1 MTYWVTQPINHEF
14 RTALRLR
21 PATSLAQFPGQPK
34 TLLSGE
40 RVTLNLIQR
49 MSGIATQTTHFVK
62 LLDDATIRITDTRKT
77 ALGLRLFDKYA
88 VSVGGGF
95 NHRFDLTG
103 GIMLKDNH
111 IALAGGVTQ
120 ALAAV
125 KRHVGPLNP
134 VEVEVE
140 TEEELRQAVAGGA
153 NVIMFDNQNPET
165 IKQWRQLVPKTIKV
179 EASGGITAESI
190 STFKG
195 CGADFISIG
204 NLTNDVTPLDISFL
218 VAGAVKS

>member
-1 MTYWVTQPINHEF
+1 
-14 RTALRLR
+14 
-21 PATSLAQFPGQPK
+21 
-34 TLLSGE
+34 
-40 RVTLNLIQR
+40 

-77 ALGLRLFDKYA
+77 APGLRLFDKYA

-125 KRHVGPLNP
+125 KRHVGPLTP

-204 NLTNDVTPLDISFL
+204 NLTNDVTPLDIGFL